1 MYELTPRRIVLAKY
15 HMVRFFERKKAD
27 RLAKQIETQ
36 IELSKD
42 AEETEK
48 LKQDLHVAQIDSLYA
63 KFFPVSRCTRP

>member
-1 MYELTPRRIVLAKY
+1 
-15 HMVRFFERKKAD
+15 MVRFFERKKAD

-42 AEETEK
+42 PEETEK

-63 KFFPVSRCTRP
+63 KFFPVSRCICPQ